1 MRYSERGLLPVP
13 FFFYNQDMIIFDTL
27 DELESYK
34 GAISDLNT
42 VIEVMDH
49 STPYDES
56 AGEYRNPK
64 KDSGVHIVEAFL
76 TSDKG
81 FVSLCEEEKLY
92 VEICLEGEELV
103 NIDGSVFKLST
114 GRFLAYK
121 GIKEIKR
128 GMMFSLPIA
137 TKTVRFIF

>member
-1 MRYSERGLLPVP
+1 MNSLL
-13 FFFYNQDMIIFDTL
+13 FYNHAMIVFDTL

-34 GAISDLNT
+34 GVLPELNT

-56 AGEYRNPK
+56 AGEYKNPK
-64 KDSGVHIVEAFL
+64 DRGVHVIEAFL

-81 FVSLCEEEKLY
+81 FFSSAESGKLY
-92 VEICLEGEELV
+92 VEICLEGEEIV
-103 NIDGSVFKLST
+103 NIDGSVFKLSP
-114 GRFLAYK
+114 GRFLAYRD
-121 GIKEIKR
+121 IKEIKR

-137 TKTVRFIF
+137 TKSVRFIF